1 MNYQRALFDAT
12 LPEVI
17 IDTAGDVKLYRQWLS
32 AQEADKYFE
41 QLRAEIQWQQS
52 PIRIQGKQLF
62 IPRLNAWYG
71 DADCHYAYSGIRFAP
86 LPWSPTLLTIKTQLE
101 DFLTK
106 QGTSLVPGNK
116 PVAFNSVLANLYRNG
131 QDSVAWHADDELE
144 LGARPL
150 IASISLGAV
159 RRFSMKPKASVGEG
173 LLLQPLDMELPHGSL
188 LVMAGA
194 TQQNWLHQV
203 AKTRRIDQ
211 ARINL
216 TFRWIYSQ
224 IGH

>member
-86 LPWSPTLLTIKTQLE
+86 LPWSPTLLTIKAQLE

-106 QGTSLVPGNK
+106 QGTSLVPNNK

-159 RRFSMKPKASVGEG
+159 RRFSMKPKASVSEG

>member
-1 MNYQRALFDAT
+1 MSYQHALFDAAA
-12 LPEVI
+12 PEVI
-17 IDTAGDVKLYRQWLS
+17 IDKAGDVKLYRQWLS

-41 QLRAEIQWQQS
+41 QLHTEIQWQQS

-86 LPWSPTLLTIKTQLE
+86 LPWSPTLLNIKAQLE

-106 QGTSLVPGNK
+106 QAAHSK
-116 PVAFNSVLANLYRNG
+116 PCNSPVRFNSVLANLYRNG
-131 QDSVAWHADDELE
+131 QDSVAWHADDEPE
-144 LGARPL
+144 LGAMPF
-150 IASISLGAV
+150 IASISLGAE
-159 RRFSMKPKASVGEG
+159 RRFSLKPKPSVSEG
-173 LLLQPLDMELPHGSL
+173 LLLKPLDVDLSHGSL

-203 AKTRRIDQ
+203 AKTRRVDQ

-224 IGH
+224 NAY